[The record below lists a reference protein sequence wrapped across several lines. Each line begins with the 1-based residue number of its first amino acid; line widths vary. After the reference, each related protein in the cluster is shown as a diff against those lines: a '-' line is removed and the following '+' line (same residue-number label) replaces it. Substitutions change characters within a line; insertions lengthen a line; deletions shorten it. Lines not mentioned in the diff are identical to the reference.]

1 VRVAMI
7 ATVLW
12 EALVALFVVFTLLC
26 IALAIA

>member
-1 VRVAMI
+1 MI

-12 EALVALFVVFTLLC
+12 EALVAMLVAFTLLC